1 MGDGEFGMAEKE
13 ENHRLWQCVVVRSF
27 RVSAMEAE
35 ALVES
40 FRREKE
46 RERERLKH

>member
-13 ENHRLWQCVVVRSF
+13 GNHCSWQRVMVRSF
-27 RVSAMEAE
+27 RVSTLEAE

-40 FRREKE
+40 FRRE
-46 RERERLKH
+46 RERLKHREAS

>member
-1 MGDGEFGMAEKE
+1 MGDGEFRMVEKE
-13 ENHRLWQCVVVRSF
+13 GNHRLWPCVMVRSF

-40 FRREKE
+40 FRRE
-46 RERERLKH
+46 RERE